1 LEYSYWYSSSQNFFE
16 KVNERWIQ
24 DLVNSAQDLRNCLPY
39 EQHPPVDAT
48 VGRLQAK
55 WKVEYTDE
63 MTVVFNNEGNVYI
76 NADVY
81 TV

>member
-1 LEYSYWYSSSQNFFE
+1 VHRKQNTIFTLGYSYGYSLFQDFFE

-39 EQHPPVDAT
+39 EQHPPVDAR

-55 WKVEYTDE
+55 WKVEYWFLI
-63 MTVVFNNEGNVYI
+63 MKVI
-76 NADVY
+76 I
-81 TV
+81 